1 MNQSRITF
9 IDVFRGGGIL
19 LMVMGHIGFGGMF
32 DKFIHAF
39 HMPMFF
45 FVSGYFYHSKIM
57 SINDYCIKKSKT
69 LLIPYVTT
77 GIICLFVWLILNRNS
92 MSLGPLLHLLS
103 INTEGLPIAGALWF
117 LTAMFICNVLYAYL
131 DNKITKRLSFVVACI
146 ALLGNL
152 LPGIMG
158 GHRLP
163 WAADTALVG
172 IGLYHTARILKTYEN
187 KIPVK
192 IFDLK
197 PIWLLMIGICTSVSI
212 FVNGYINLRAGSYAI
227 IPLFWVNAIAA
238 SLVGWSLSKYIDN
251 STGTILKLLAR
262 WLRYVGKN
270 SLVYLCWNQMII
282 LLVMKLDT
290 PLRSLG
296 VHIAISHFI
305 ILLITMLVLWG
316 VNYIFANTQAKRLLG
331 K

>member
-9 IDVFRGGGIL
+9 IDVFRGFGIL
-19 LMVMGHIGFGGMF
+19 LMVMGHIGFGGIF

-45 FVSGYFYHSKIM
+45 FVSGYFYHRKVTSLY
-57 SINDYCIKKSKT
+57 DYCKKKGKS

-77 GIICLFVWLILNRNS
+77 EIICSIVWLIFHYNNVSFR
-92 MSLGPLLHLLS
+92 PILHLLS
-103 INTEGLPIAGALWF
+103 INTNGLPIAGALWF

-131 DNKITKRLSFVVACI
+131 DSKVTKRLSLVVFCI

-152 LPGIMG
+152 LPSIMG
-158 GHRLP
+158 GYRLP
-163 WAADTALVG
+163 WAMDAAFVG
-172 IGLYHTARILKTYEN
+172 IGLYHTARLLKTWEN

-197 PIWLLMIGICTSVSI
+197 LIWIFVVGICTTALI
-212 FVNGYINLRAGSYAI
+212 FFNGYINLRAGSYAI

-238 SLVGWSLSKYIDN
+238 SLVGWSISKYIDN
-251 STGTILKLLAR
+251 STSSIWKLIAR
-262 WLRYVGKN
+262 GLRHVGKN
-270 SLVYLCWNQMII
+270 SLVYLCWNQMVI

-290 PLRSLG
+290 PIRSFG
-296 VHIAISHFI
+296 VHIAVSHFI
-305 ILLITMLVLWG
+305 ILVITMFVLWRLD
-316 VNYIFANTQAKRLLG
+316 YILANTKAKLLLG